1 MTHGAAG
8 LTANSVPFRLHAAP
22 PGLGVLRAHVARA
35 NPFWRDAAGLAEAL
49 VVFRGVD
56 AYISPSWYATKRET
70 GKVVPTWNYTAVH
83 AYGAVRVIDDRD
95 WLRRQIDDLT
105 AAHESGRPAPWSV
118 DDAPAGFI
126 DDMLAGVV
134 GIEIEISRIEG
145 KWKVGQNRSDADRAG
160 VAAGLRAIGGDAS
173 LAMADLV
180 ESAREP
186 REA

>member
-1 MTHGAAG
+1 M
-8 LTANSVPFRLHAAP
+8 
-22 PGLGVLRAHVARA
+22 
-35 NPFWRDAAGLAEAL
+35 
-49 VVFRGVD
+49 
-56 AYISPSWYATKRET
+56 K
-70 GKVVPTWNYTAVH
+70 
-83 AYGAVRVIDDRD
+83 
-95 WLRRQIDDLT
+95 
-105 AAHESGRPAPWSV
+105 SGRPAPWSV